1 MVVNTANSL
10 LVVSDIEGFVSVWDI
25 KSYCMDKKNI
35 INSKCM
41 MKWRAH
47 TQCITK
53 MSLIETWNV
62 VVTGSKDNSVRIWTL
77 GGCYIG
83 TLGQQDYW
91 NIEDTSTY
99 QHPIGPKDVLVD
111 PALSVPD
118 LKVGES
124 SMESEM
130 GEPENEMVLISDIE
144 TSEPDEEDK
153 KIDEE
158 ILSTYGLSLSL
169 PNSSSISEGGKRLRH
184 FRTNSAKIKASV
196 YTPPPGSY
204 SSLLYQDL
212 DDDNYHPINNIKTL
226 KH

>member
-1 MVVNTANSL
+1 LIRRLIYLDKRSKLTGAASLIASGPGGYVHFWNIYNTKTPMGLFQASQYKCISDMVVNTANSL

-83 TLGQQDYW
+83 
-91 NIEDTSTY
+91 I
-99 QHPIGPKDVLVD
+99 
-111 PALSVPD
+111 
-118 LKVGES
+118 
-124 SMESEM
+124 
-130 GEPENEMVLISDIE
+130 
-144 TSEPDEEDK
+144 
-153 KIDEE
+153 
-158 ILSTYGLSLSL
+158 
-169 PNSSSISEGGKRLRH
+169 
-184 FRTNSAKIKASV
+184 
-196 YTPPPGSY
+196 
-204 SSLLYQDL
+204 
-212 DDDNYHPINNIKTL
+212 IND
-226 KH
+226 